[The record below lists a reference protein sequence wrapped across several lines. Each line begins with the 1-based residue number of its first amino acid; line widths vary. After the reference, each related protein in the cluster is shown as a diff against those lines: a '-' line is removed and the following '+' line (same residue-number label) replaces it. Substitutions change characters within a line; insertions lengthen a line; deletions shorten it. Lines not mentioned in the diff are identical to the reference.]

1 MAGTDLKKVEP
12 SRPGPAVVL
21 VRPQM
26 GENIGAAA
34 RAMKNFQLGELRLVA
49 PRDGWPNER
58 AYAMSSRADD
68 ILDAAT
74 VYDDTAAA
82 VADLQLVYATTARR
96 RDMEKPGMAP
106 RQAAEEI
113 AGRVAAGQRTG
124 ILFGGERAGLDND
137 DVVFARSLIHIPTNP
152 GYASLNLGQAVLL
165 LSYEYFL
172 AVPATPQPD
181 ATAAPPATAGEQQIF
196 FGRLE
201 AELDRSGFLKP
212 PEKRLSMVRN
222 IRNLFQRA
230 ELTEQ
235 ELRTLHG
242 ILSALIRRD

>member
-1 MAGTDLKKVEP
+1 MAGTDLRKAAG

-68 ILDAAT
+68 ILDVAT
-74 VYDDTAAA
+74 VHEDTAAA
-82 VADLQLVYATTARR
+82 VADLQTVYATTARS
-96 RDMEKPGMAP
+96 RDMEKPVLAP

-113 AGRVAAGQRTG
+113 AGRIAGGERVG
-124 ILFGGERAGLDND
+124 VLFGAERAGLDND
-137 DVVFARSLIHIPTNP
+137 DVVLAHSLIQIPTNP

-165 LSYEYFL
+165 LAYEYFL
-172 AVPATPQPD
+172 TMD
-181 ATAAPPATAGEQQIF
+181 AAPAEVPQSLPASLGEQRF
-196 FGRLE
+196 FFERLE
-201 AELDRSGFLKP
+201 GELDRHGFLKP
-212 PEKRLSMVRN
+212 PEKRPSMVRN
-222 IRNLFQRA
+222 IRNIFARA
-230 ELTEQ
+230 NLTEQ

-242 ILSALIRRD
+242 VLSALIRRD